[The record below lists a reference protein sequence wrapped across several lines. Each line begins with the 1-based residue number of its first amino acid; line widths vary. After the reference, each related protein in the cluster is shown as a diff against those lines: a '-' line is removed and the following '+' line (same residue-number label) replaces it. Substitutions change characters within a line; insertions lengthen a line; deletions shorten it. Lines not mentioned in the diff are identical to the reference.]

1 MNSNVWFTLLK
12 DLQILKAV
20 GPKDIHVGIC
30 GNIPFSHDRD
40 DLLRTTMMQWPKFS
54 GRTIYPVPDPQGG
67 SPYEAYHRIESL
79 WDHQDPYCQL
89 RWELLDWCIN
99 HLMDCMSIQHRTKEK
114 K

>member
-1 MNSNVWFTLLK
+1 MKGEVWFCLTK

-20 GPKDIHVGIC
+20 GPKDINVGIC
-30 GNIPFSHDRD
+30 ANIPYDKETEE
-40 DLLRTTMMQWPKFS
+40 LLRSVMMQWPKYS
-54 GRTIYPVPDPQGG
+54 GRMIYPVPDVTGPFT
-67 SPYEAYHRIESL
+67 AYHERDNL

-99 HLMDCMSIQHRTKEK
+99 HLMDCMQIQHRTKEK